1 MPNKNTAPMRLRRMV
16 SLAAAGVAALALAG
30 PAQAACSQP
39 STTKAFAAF
48 GDQNDYFAA
57 PDGGF
62 EAYASGWLKSNT
74 AIVYDNEPWK
84 VAGGTKALKLN
95 GTGASATSPGF
106 CIDLSNPTIR
116 FFTKST
122 ATGGVDSSWLMI
134 EAIVTSQIGTT
145 TTILSSVASHYGWTA
160 TPITSLVG
168 ATNAHL
174 YSGLPNND
182 TATLKLRFTVMGS
195 GASYTIDD
203 VEVDPFRGG

>member
-1 MPNKNTAPMRLRRMV
+1 MV

-39 STTKAFAAF
+39 STTKPFAGF
-48 GDQNDYFAA
+48 GDQNDYFMA

-62 EAYASGWLKSNT
+62 EAYGSGWLKSNT
-74 AIVYDNEPWK
+74 ATVYDNEPWK
-84 VAGGTKALKLN
+84 VAGGTKALRLN
-95 GTGASATSPGF
+95 GGGASATSPGF
-106 CIDLSNPTIR
+106 CIDPSNPTIR
-116 FFTKST
+116 LFTKST

-145 TTILSSVASHYGWTA
+145 TTILSTVSSHYGWAA

-174 YSGLPNND
+174 HSGLANNT
-182 TATLKLRFTVMGS
+182 TATLKLRFTVMGG